1 MSGTFFQNI
10 LQKISVHSQGESIYL
25 VKESN
30 KNIGLNHT
38 KSPKIL
44 INFFKGKVKEIIYSG
59 NAESLTVP
67 INEITEEKKYLKN
80 FYWRWDEKLE
90 ILN

>member
-1 MSGTFFQNI
+1 M
-10 LQKISVHSQGESIYL
+10 
-25 VKESN
+25 
-30 KNIGLNHT
+30 KNND
-38 KSPKIL
+38 PR
-44 INFFKGKVKEIIYSG
+44 KVKEIIYSG